1 MKKKILKS
9 IYVAC
14 AAMAV
19 LPAMVSC
26 DKKAESTQTS
36 GIATIACDATFEN
49 ILSQEIDVFEYIY
62 PDASVIPYYV
72 DQNAVLDSLLSLKTR
87 MAVLT
92 RPLTEKELAYLKSEK
107 KIVHQTQIAVDALAL
122 IVNPENP
129 TEIMDKK
136 ELSDILTGKI
146 TKWDDVVVNN
156 GKLGEIAVVFDHQ
169 GSSTVQYMRDS
180 LMNGADFGNNIYAQ
194 KNPEDVF
201 KAVAGNKNAIG
212 VIGVSW
218 ITSDMRSQAMT
229 REEMVKAVDN
239 PSNDSTSQSS
249 FNNEIKV
256 LKVRGNNEVTAYKPY
271 QYYIY
276 EGLYPLY
283 RQIYLV
289 STGAPG
295 SISHGF
301 YSFVTGFK
309 GQKIM
314 LMTGVL
320 PKVIHPRMVEVTN

>member
-1 MKKKILKS
+1 MKKN
-9 IYVAC
+9 IYLAMIG
-14 AAMAV
+14 AAA
-19 LPAMVSC
+19 LLTGLSSC

-36 GIATIACDATFEN
+36 GIATIACDASFEN

-72 DQNAVLDSLLSLKTR
+72 DQ
-87 MAVLT
+87 
-92 RPLTEKELAYLKSEK
+92 
-107 KIVHQTQIAVDALAL
+107 QTQTAVDALAL

-136 ELSDILTGKI
+136 ELTDILTGKV
-146 TKWDDVVVNN
+146 TKWSDVVVNKN
-156 GKLGEIAVVFDHQ
+156 LGDIAVVFDHQ

-180 LMNGADFGNNIYAQ
+180 LMNGAEFGPNIYAQ

-201 KAVAGNKNAIG
+201 KAVANNKNAIG

-218 ITSDMRSQAMT
+218 ITSDMGGQEMT

-239 PSNDSTSQSS
+239 PANDSTSNAS
-249 FNNEIKV
+249 FNNKIKV

-320 PKVIHPRMVEVTN
+320 PKVVHPRMVEISE

>member
-1 MKKKILKS
+1 MKKN
-9 IYVAC
+9 IYLAMIGS
-14 AAMAV
+14 AA
-19 LPAMVSC
+19 LLTGLSSC

-36 GIATIACDATFEN
+36 GIATIACDASFEN

-72 DQNAVLDSLLSLKTR
+72 DQNAALDSLLSLKTR
-87 MAVLT
+87 MAVIT

-136 ELSDILTGKI
+136 ELTDILTGKV
-146 TKWDDVVVNN
+146 TKWSDVVVNKN
-156 GKLGEIAVVFDHQ
+156 LGDIAVVFDHQ

-180 LMNGADFGNNIYAQ
+180 LMNGAEFGPNIYAQ

-201 KAVAGNKNAIG
+201 KAVANNKNAIG

-218 ITSDMRSQAMT
+218 ITSDMGGQEMT

-239 PSNDSTSQSS
+239 PANDSTSNAS
-249 FNNEIKV
+249 FNNKIKV

-320 PKVIHPRMVEVTN
+320 PKVVHPRMVEISE